1 MKYNIVSSLWKYTQV
16 FVFQSLRSCFFLGRM
31 SMSKQEVCSL
41 VSENDKGKAPL
52 YLNKV
57 SKSAHQTK

>member
-16 FVFQSLRSCFFLGRM
+16 FAFQSLRSCFFLGRM
-31 SMSKQEVCSL
+31 SISKQEVCSL

-52 YLNKV
+52 YLNEV